1 MQEKKLKRSCKNK
14 MIAGV
19 CGGWAE
25 YLNVDP
31 SIVRIVF
38 VLLSLCSAAF
48 PGLLIYLVSALLM
61 PMDNGE

>member
-1 MQEKKLKRSCKNK
+1 